1 VVPDGALQLVAFEA
15 LVTQPRGRARTTHY
29 WLDDGPA
36 LSYGPS
42 ATSLRSLAL
51 RPRRTPAPPASREP
65 VLSVSDVAYAPGAA
79 PERPA
84 AGTDGGP
91 VLRGRAWTPLPGT
104 ARETDA
110 IRAAFGPG
118 RVEVMTG
125 AAAREPAVRAA
136 LSGRHYLHIA
146 THGFAEL
153 SSDRLNAG
161 LVLSPPPTPAVDSD
175 DDGFLELFEI
185 HRLPLDCDL
194 AVLSACE
201 TAKGTRLAGEGEFA
215 LSRGF
220 LAAGARR
227 VVASLWAVDDLPTAT
242 VVGSLFQAIAA
253 SEAHGKSSDV
263 VTALRDAK
271 RRVRRDPRWADPFY
285 WAPFVLSGR

>member
-1 VVPDGALQLVAFEA
+1 VAFEA
-15 LVTQPRGRARTTHY
+15 LVTQPRGRAAATRY

-36 LSYGPS
+36 VAYGPS

-51 RPRRTPAPPASREP
+51 RPRRTPAPPAGRAP

-110 IRAAFGPG
+110 IRAAFGSG
-118 RVEVMTG
+118 RVEVMSG
-125 AAAREPAVRAA
+125 AAAREPAVREA
-136 LSGRHYLHIA
+136 LRGRRYLHIA
-146 THGFAEL
+146 THGFADL
-153 SSDRLNAG
+153 SGDRLQAG
-161 LVLSPPPTPAVDSD
+161 LVLSPPPAPAVDSD
-175 DDGFLELFEI
+175 DDGVLELFEI
-185 HRLPLDCDL
+185 HRLSLDCDL

-253 SEAHGKSSDV
+253 SEAHGKSPDV